1 MLGVTA
7 VHLVAFA
14 ITAIVVI
21 VIPGPSVLFIVSR
34 ALASGR
40 RVAVL
45 SVIGNT
51 VGEYIQVIAVAFGI
65 GAIAEQSV
73 ALFTAM
79 KFVGGLYLIYLG
91 IRTFRERRSMA
102 DAMNVA
108 SAVATDRRSF
118 RQGVIVGVSNP
129 KTVVFMAAILPQ
141 FVTPAAGDVPMQI
154 LFLGFL
160 FAVIAV
166 LSDSAWAFA
175 AGALRTWFARSP
187 RRLDIVGGAGGL
199 AIVAVGAGLLAS
211 GRKP

>member
-7 VHLVAFA
+7 GNLIAFA
-14 ITAIVVI
+14 ITAVI
-21 VIPGPSVLFIVSR
+21 VIAIPGPSVLFIVSR
-34 ALASGR
+34 ALGSGR

-45 SVIGNT
+45 SVLGNT

-79 KFVGGLYLIYLG
+79 KLVGGLYLVYLG
-91 IRTFRERRSMA
+91 IKMFRERRSMPA
-102 DAMNVA
+102 AMEVVSGVA
-108 SAVATDRRSF
+108 SDRQSF

-141 FVTPAAGDVPMQI
+141 FVTPAAGDVPAQI
-154 LFLGFL
+154 LLLGLVFSM
-160 FAVIAV
+160 IAIA
-166 LSDSAWAFA
+166 SDTTWAFA
-175 AGALRTWFARSP
+175 AGALRAWFARSP
-187 RRLDIVGGAGGL
+187 RRMEVIGGAGGL